1 MIFDRLRRAMAMLIR
16 HGASKSQH
24 VGKKF

>member
-1 MIFDRLRRAMAMLIR
+1 MAMLTR

-24 VGKKF
+24 VGKTSAFHLNLFS